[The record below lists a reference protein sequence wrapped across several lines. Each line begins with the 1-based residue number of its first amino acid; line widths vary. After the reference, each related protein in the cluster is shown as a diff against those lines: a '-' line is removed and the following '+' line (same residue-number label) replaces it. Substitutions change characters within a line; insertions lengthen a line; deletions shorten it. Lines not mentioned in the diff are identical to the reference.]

1 MITWSYS
8 SVNLSRDAVTS
19 FSNLSKFHLYGYV
32 VDFLYIALRNQSTI
46 FNTTQINLIIDFLK
60 LIQNFNQEIS
70 VETQKRITSTIQ
82 LCL

>member
-1 MITWSYS
+1 M
-8 SVNLSRDAVTS
+8 VTLLT
-19 FSNLSKFHLYGYV
+19 F
-32 VDFLYIALRNQSTI
+32 YILPLRNESTI

-82 LCL
+82 LYL